1 MFSRLITLNVIF
13 RSLNAVFGH
22 IGRTVSQE
30 VVYQLV
36 TRKCL
41 PIFRPIC
48 FTEGMRDLDSI
59 SSVINQF
66 PLKLVKLKKYNI
78 MVAKELHVTCWHS
91 FAYGSYTI
99 LELAYSTYIETEFHS
114 QLVS

>member
-1 MFSRLITLNVIF
+1 MFSRLITLNVIS

-41 PIFRPIC
+41 LIFRPIC
-48 FTEGMRDLDSI
+48 FTEVMRDLDSI
-59 SSVINQF
+59 NFVINRF
-66 PLKLVKLKKYNI
+66 LVKLVKLKKYNI
-78 MVAKELHVTCWHS
+78 MVAKELHVTCWLS
-91 FAYGSYTI
+91 FAYGSLIIPIHY
-99 LELAYSTYIETEFHS
+99 
-114 QLVS
+114 